1 MKCHRSFLI
10 GTVKN
15 FNFDSKEKLI
25 AEVEK
30 VTLADLKDYYKK
42 TMLNSEAA
50 RLNIQMRG
58 SKFADKPFAD
68 LKDQTKVENLES
80 YYKGIKFQK

>member
-1 MKCHRSFLI
+1 MAPLI
-10 GTVKN
+10 SDWYREN

-42 TMLNSEAA
+42 TMLNAQA
-50 RLNIQMRG
+50 PRLNIQLRG

-68 LKDQTKVENLES
+68 LENQIKVDNLET
-80 YYKGIKFQK
+80 YYKGIQFQK